1 MNRKRQI
8 AQGNKERKRLER
20 SVGSSGVGPGAVVVV
35 RNDPGDI
42 SHAHGTMGVVY
53 HCSRTTGGLKN
64 CTQWGVITQ
73 GQSHI
78 DYWIPRS
85 RYVVKLKPDED
96 AGIDHELQTL
106 KNEVIDDK
114 FDEGSQQRITL
125 QEYYCCLI
133 GKPKEKLSVKEWSV
147 LQPLQV
153 LEQDSMH

>member
-1 MNRKRQI
+1 M
-8 AQGNKERKRLER
+8 
-20 SVGSSGVGPGAVVVV
+20 
-35 RNDPGDI
+35 
-42 SHAHGTMGVVY
+42 
-53 HCSRTTGGLKN
+53 
-64 CTQWGVITQ
+64 ITQ